1 MVSIDGAFS
10 LYILSGITF
19 SIESEEVGSDSEF
32 DNMICR
38 FHCWKRRSRLAS
50 LLVAVSSVRGGGG
63 GGGGDTGNE
72 NDEQLVEVEDSDG
85 VDVDD
90 HIFDNDVDGDGT
102 DQENN
107 INDKEGHL
115 AIRSIVATSA
125 PPLMEERKT
134 KGNSKLVSNDDDND
148 DDDER
153 YSRQLLT
160 LGARAHSLVRSAT
173 IVLDGP
179 LGGSSRRRRFERKKA
194 VIEPTEDDVV
204 GDAATIEV
212 PSGLLYEITKNLAL
226 SGVGRIVLVY
236 DDDDTP
242 VDIGYF
248 DGSLDDLGA
257 AYRRAVLAEIAG
269 IDNYRHGDD
278 DTD

>member
-1 MVSIDGAFS
+1 V
-10 LYILSGITF
+10 
-19 SIESEEVGSDSEF
+19 
-32 DNMICR
+32 
-38 FHCWKRRSRLAS
+38 
-50 LLVAVSSVRGGGG
+50 
-63 GGGGDTGNE
+63 
-72 NDEQLVEVEDSDG
+72 
-85 VDVDD
+85 
-90 HIFDNDVDGDGT
+90 
-102 DQENN
+102 
-107 INDKEGHL
+107 
-115 AIRSIVATSA
+115 
-125 PPLMEERKT
+125 EERKT
-134 KGNSKLVSNDDDND
+134 KGNSKLVSNDDDD
-148 DDDER
+148 DDDDKR

-204 GDAATIEV
+204 GDAATSEV
-212 PSGLLYEITKNLAL
+212 PSGLLYKITKNLAL